1 MNTNRA
7 SALSV
12 LMAFLMVIA
21 GCTDKS
27 AEPEPIPSRFFGSLT
42 LVVLTETDSLPHGV
56 PDIPVILGIAH
67 QVDPGPFTYDTVF
80 TNEYGV
86 AFFKQLVECGT
97 YDNAGKLRINI
108 VGIETRTVYF
118 KNGEEIDIIVKTP

>member
-1 MNTNRA
+1 MNRNRA

-12 LMAFLMVIA
+12 LMAFFMVIA

-27 AEPEPIPSRFFGSLT
+27 TEPEPIPSRFFGSLT

-56 PDIPVILGIAH
+56 PDIPVIVTEAH
-67 QVDPGPFTYDTVF
+67 EVDPGPYTYDTVF
-80 TNEYGV
+80 TNQYGI
-86 AFFKQLVECGT
+86 AFFKFEVMCWT
-97 YDNAGKLRINI
+97 YHGIGKLKINI

-118 KNGEEIDIIVKTP
+118 KNGEEIDVIVKTP